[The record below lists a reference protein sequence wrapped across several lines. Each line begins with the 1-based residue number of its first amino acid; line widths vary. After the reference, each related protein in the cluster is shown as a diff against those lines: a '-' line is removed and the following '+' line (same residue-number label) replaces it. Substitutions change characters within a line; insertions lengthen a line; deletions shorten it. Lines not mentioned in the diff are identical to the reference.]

1 MTIHDRLEQFLG
13 TDPQVDPTA
22 YIAPEAVV
30 IGDVR
35 LGPHSSVWPC
45 TVLRGD
51 INYIEV
57 GEGSNVQDG
66 SIVHLADDFP
76 AIIGKYVTVGHRA
89 TVHACTVEDE
99 CLIGMGATVL
109 DGAVVGTQSLVG
121 AHTLVPQ
128 GMVIPP
134 GSLVLGAP
142 AKIKRSLSPEER
154 ARLRGWAEKYIHVAE
169 AHRQRRAYV
178 PHSPAV

>member
-1 MTIHDRLEQFLG
+1 MDIHQRLERFLG
-13 TDPQVDPTA
+13 SDPCIDPSA
-22 YIAPEAVV
+22 YVAREAVV
-30 IGDVR
+30 LGDVR
-35 LGPHSSVWPC
+35 LGPHSSVWP
-45 TVLRGD
+45 TSVLRGD

-66 SIVHLADDFP
+66 SVVHLADDYP
-76 AIIGKYVTVGHRA
+76 AIIGKWVTVGHRA

-99 CLIGMGATVL
+99 CLIGMGATIL
-109 DGAVVGTQSLVG
+109 DGARIGTQSLVG

-128 GMVIPP
+128 GMKVPP

-154 ARLRGWAEKYIHVAE
+154 ARLRGWAEKYVHVAE
-169 AHRQRRAYV
+169 AHRKRFGTTQ
-178 PHSPAV
+178 PPA